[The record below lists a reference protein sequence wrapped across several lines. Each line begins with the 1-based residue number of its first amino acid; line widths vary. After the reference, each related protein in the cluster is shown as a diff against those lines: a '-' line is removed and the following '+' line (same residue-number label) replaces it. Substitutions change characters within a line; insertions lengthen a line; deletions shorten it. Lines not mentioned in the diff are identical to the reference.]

1 MDTKKPEAL
10 AQECADYA
18 TSLRSTINVV
28 KLEGRTAP
36 ISFLRAADL
45 FERAAAHIAELE
57 ALRTGYDAARLEIA
71 SLQSRV
77 QELGQ
82 MARECSDRKVVQLDA
97 RVKELEAQLDAIGAG
112 GVEPLRK
119 REYPV
124 DTGNP
129 EADRIIGR
137 LASSDPDFDDCAD
150 AVALI
155 HKLMVEHRGPDG
167 FATWKD
173 AAIAY
178 RAARAAT
185 PAAAPVVLPEP
196 VAAQSR
202 FIDTPSDTWDSCSVE
217 HARSFGGTGYE
228 VRYLYTEQ
236 QVRAMLATATGLP
249 AQAART
255 WRGGNMT
262 VADLVNNLLMMDQSL
277 PIYGAQYIEHPAG
290 RRRAIA
296 VPPTVSIERVKD
308 SRWIGEGEALNTAI
322 IWTLAEQPAAP
333 QQVQA
338 AAQNAL
344 EEAASVLNS
353 INKEASHEVQVGD
366 EVCYW
371 QRKEWIDWA
380 EKEVLPKVRAAIAAA
395 QRAAAQKDE

>member
-1 MDTKKPEAL
+1 MSALKTDELRAL
-10 AQECADYA
+10 AEAVKEWNSTDVWPHEDCQYTAVIGDIDEDGVQYPIAEINADTYGHDGE
-18 TSLRSTINVV
+18 SLALAN
-28 KLEGRTAP
+28 
-36 ISFLRAADL
+36 FY
-45 FERAAAHIAELE
+45 AAANPAVVLGMLDRIAELE
-57 ALRTGYDAARLEIA
+57 A
-71 SLQSRV
+71 
-77 QELGQ
+77 
-82 MARECSDRKVVQLDA
+82 QLY
-97 RVKELEAQLDAIGAG
+97 AIGAG

-236 QVRAMLATATGLP
+236 QVRALLATATGLP